1 MLPGNTITPEAVVAI
16 LRRRIWLLVLPLALV
31 TAATALYARHLP
43 NLYSAD
49 TVILVVPQKVP
60 ENFVRST
67 VSDSIQERLQTIT
80 PTILSR
86 TRLERIITE
95 FDLYTVERG
104 LWPMEDVVAKMKR
117 DILFP
122 DSKDNSFRIR
132 YLGEDPKKVMQVA
145 NRLGSLFIDE
155 NMADRRVQAEGT
167 NKFLES
173 QLADAKSKLVEQEK
187 KLEIY
192 KREHAGELPSQVSS
206 NLQQAEA
213 AQRGVRDARESINRD
228 RERRLELEKQL
239 GDLQSPVLVEAPVS
253 MPSRPS
259 DVDTSGTTQQQLAQA
274 EAVVA
279 SLEARGFKAGH
290 PDLDTA
296 RRRVR
301 DLTAQAAR
309 EAAATAS
316 NAPRVVSQGELD
328 RRRKISSL
336 QSDIAEIDRQIARE
350 LEEVTRL
357 QAVAEDAQRR
367 ADALPTRE
375 SELTELTRD
384 YATLQSSYNQLLAK
398 KQDSQIATNLEEL
411 NIGEQF
417 KLLDPAQVPVR
428 PYSPNRVLMNSVG
441 AVVGLGIGVLIIG
454 FIEYRDRSFRS
465 DDELARLTGLPVL
478 AVIPVMQSDADR
490 RSERVR
496 SLLTYAV
503 LGSVVVACAGLFI
516 FAVGR

>member
-1 MLPGNTITPEAVVAI
+1 MLPGNTITPEAVFGI
-16 LRRRIWLLVLPLALV
+16 LRRRIWLIVIPLAV
-31 TAATALYARHLP
+31 VSAATALYARYLP
-43 NLYSAD
+43 DLYSAD

-95 FDLYTVERG
+95 FDLYPEERR
-104 LWPMEDVVAKMKR
+104 LWPMEDVVGKMKR
-117 DILFP
+117 DIQFP
-122 DSKDNSFRIR
+122 DSRDNSFRIR
-132 YLGEDPKKVMQVA
+132 YLGTDPKKVMQVA

-173 QLADAKSKLVEQEK
+173 QLIDAKAKLVEQEK

-228 RERRLELEKQL
+228 RDMRLELVKQL
-239 GDLQSPVLVEAPVS
+239 GDLQNPIVAEMPAPTS
-253 MPSRPS
+253 QPSG
-259 DVDTSGTTQQQLAQA
+259 VDPTGTTQQQLAQA
-274 EAVVA
+274 QAVVA
-279 SLEARGFKAGH
+279 DLEARGYKAGH
-290 PDLDTA
+290 PDLDKA
-296 RRRVR
+296 QRRVR
-301 DLTAQAAR
+301 DLTAQVAR
-309 EAAATAS
+309 EAAAPTPD
-316 NAPRVVSQGELD
+316 APRVVSPGEIE
-328 RRRKISSL
+328 RRRRIADL
-336 QSDIAEIDRQIARE
+336 QTRIAEIDRQMVRE
-350 LEEVTRL
+350 QAEATRL
-357 QAVAEDAQRR
+357 QAVADDAQRR

-384 YATLQSSYNQLLAK
+384 YGTLQASYNQLLAK

-417 KLLDPAQVPVR
+417 KLLDPAQIPAR
-428 PYSPNRVLMNSVG
+428 PYSPNRLMLNSIG
-441 AVVGLGIGVLIIG
+441 AAAGLAIGMLLIG
-454 FIEYRDRSFRS
+454 FVEYRDRSFRT
-465 DDELARLTGLPVL
+465 DEELTRMLGLPVL

-490 RSERVR
+490 RNERLR

-503 LGSVVVACAGLFI
+503 LGSVVIACAGLFI